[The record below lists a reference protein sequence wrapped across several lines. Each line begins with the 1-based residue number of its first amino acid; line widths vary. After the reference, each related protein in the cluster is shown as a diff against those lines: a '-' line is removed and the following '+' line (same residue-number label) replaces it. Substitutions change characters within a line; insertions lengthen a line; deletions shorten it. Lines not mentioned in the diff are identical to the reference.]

1 MGQNQAVPTPTGS
14 ATVQPAIDAE
24 LRRRLDALC
33 TEGWAIWERFAAD
46 VGDRY
51 FHPFVAAEYELV
63 CEALLVHRGP
73 GLRFLEWG
81 SATGVITVMADLLG
95 FEAHGIELD
104 GSLVTVAR
112 ELAGRHDSKARF
124 AAGSF
129 LPAGYRWR
137 PSDGDGR
144 IGTLGT
150 GPSGYLELGRSLD
163 EFDLVFGYPWDGE
176 EPMMLDVMRSYGR
189 PDAVLL
195 LNSVTAGVLAYRGG
209 RRIYPG
215 VTAAGVG
222 PAAGTVAAR

>member
-1 MGQNQAVPTPTGS
+1 MGPNPAIPTPIGS
-14 ATVQPAIDAE
+14 APVQPAVDAE
-24 LRRRLDALC
+24 LRSRLGALC
-33 TEGWAIWERFAAD
+33 SEGWAIWERFAAD

-73 GLRFLEWG
+73 SLRFLEWG

-112 ELAGRHDSKARF
+112 ALAGRFDSRARF

-150 GPSGYLELGRSLD
+150 GPSGYLQLGRSLD

-176 EPMMLDVMRSYGR
+176 EPMMLDLMNSFGR
-189 PDAVLL
+189 PGSVLL
-195 LNSVTAGVLAYRGG
+195 LNSVTAGIVAYQGG
-209 RRIYPG
+209 RRIGPA
-215 VTAAGVG
+215 VTRAGVV
-222 PAAGTVAAR
+222 PAGTSGAG